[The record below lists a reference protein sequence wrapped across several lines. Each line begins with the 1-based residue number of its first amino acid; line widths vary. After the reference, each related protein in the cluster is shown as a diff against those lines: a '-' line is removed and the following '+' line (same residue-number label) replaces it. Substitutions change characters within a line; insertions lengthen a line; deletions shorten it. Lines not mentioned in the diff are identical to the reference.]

1 MAEDDRTI
9 TRTRTEHRVEEVE
22 EELHLCRNCDQAYQ
36 PDEMLTVGVDISK
49 HDRAYA
55 KRKLC
60 AGCADSVLDYAE
72 PQDSRDHLEATLVE
86 NRRTVWLAG
95 LPWLAGGVAIL
106 TAAVFG
112 DVVGVFEGAAA
123 IIATGFDQS
132 VAALTA
138 PPFALISYP
147 MGMLGF
153 LWAMLVVMKVLEP

>member
-112 DVVGVFEGAAA
+112 DVVGVFEGRRR
-123 IIATGFDQS
+123 S
-132 VAALTA
+132 
-138 PPFALISYP
+138 SR
-147 MGMLGF
+147 LGSTRVLRHSPRRRSRLF
-153 LWAMLVVMKVLEP
+153 HTRWACSGSFGRCWSS